1 MPFEAIF
8 VGLSHISEN
17 LVKSL
22 VDLVICIVIN
32 PVYKRISSID
42 VLVNSRTFEN
52 GVKRLLCIRLNY
64 VLFMLHQIDNSV
76 KCSEVLKNLAHAFG
90 LGIQSD
96 KLSNGHS

>member
-1 MPFEAIF
+1 MPFEAVFI
-8 VGLSHISEN
+8 GLSHFSEN

-32 PVYKRISSID
+32 PTYKRIPFID

-52 GVKRLLCIRLNY
+52 GIKRLLCIRLNY

-76 KCSEVLKNLAHAFG
+76 KCSEILKDLAHAF
-90 LGIQSD
+90 
-96 KLSNGHS
+96 